1 MEADFTSATSR
12 PGIVLY
18 DIAFAPPYE
27 KNSSAPNPWK
37 ARYAL
42 NFKGVPYSTQ
52 WVQMPDITKVR
63 CSLGVPAGRKFADGT
78 DFYTLPIVTDS
89 KTAAVVGD
97 SFDIANYLQNTYPD
111 TGAGDLFPSQ
121 QLDYVCPGDSLVPLS
136 EQNNSVHTDYARFN
150 TNVDMVF
157 SLHSQLMATG
167 MRWDPAFEYEIRAE
181 FLRRTGMKSW
191 DEIAIE
197 GEARDKLK
205 GSLRDALRDLA
216 VMLQRD
222 ATGPFMLGSQPSYAD
237 IIVGAWLRMMSK
249 TLPEGEWEEVQTWHD
264 GVFGKLHAALQQRFG
279 DVK

>member
-1 MEADFTSATSR
+1 MEADFTSAASR

-18 DIAFAPPYE
+18 DVAFARPYE
-27 KNSSAPNPWK
+27 ENTSAPNPWK

-63 CSLGVPAGRKFADGT
+63 RSLGIPACRKFADGT

-111 TGAGDLFPSQ
+111 AGAGDLFPSQ

-136 EQNNSVHTDYARFN
+136 EQNDSVHADYARFN
-150 TNVDMVF
+150 TNVDMAF
-157 SLHSQLMATG
+157 SVHAQLMATG
-167 MRWDPAFEYEIRAE
+167 MRWDPAFEDEIKAE
-181 FLRRTGMKSW
+181 FLRRSGMKSW
-191 DEIAIE
+191 DDMAID

-216 VMLQRD
+216 AMLQRD
-222 ATGPFMLGSQPSYAD
+222 ATGPFMLGATPSYAD

-249 TLPEGEWEEVQTWHD
+249 TVPEGEWEEVQTWHD

>member
-18 DIAFAPPYE
+18 DVAFAPPYE
-27 KNSSAPNPWK
+27 ENTSAPNPWK
-37 ARYAL
+37 TRYAL

-63 CSLGVPAGRKFADGT
+63 RSLGIPACRKFADGT

-111 TGAGDLFPSQ
+111 AGAGDLFPSQ

-136 EQNNSVHTDYARFN
+136 EQNDSVHADYARFN
-150 TNVDMVF
+150 TNVDMAF
-157 SLHSQLMATG
+157 SVHAQLMGTG
-167 MRWDPAFEYEIRAE
+167 MRWDPAFEDEIKAE

-191 DEIAIE
+191 DDMAID

-216 VMLQRD
+216 AMLQRD
-222 ATGPFMLGSQPSYAD
+222 ATGPFMLGGTPSYAD
-237 IIVGAWLRMMSK
+237 IIIGAWLRMMSK
-249 TLPEGEWEEVQTWHD
+249 TVPEGEWEEVQTWHD